1 MNSKASRQG
10 AAAMF
15 RGGPARCGFS
25 GSTGTAAE
33 AFGPWAFATGG
44 PIRATPAVADGVVY
58 ITSLDGGLYAVDAL
72 TGKGRWRFAI
82 SGGMH
87 SSPAVAGGL
96 VYFAGDGHIF
106 AVEAATGRQR
116 WRYPTEN
123 PLGSSPAVAGGIVF
137 IGASDCRMIALD
149 AGTGKRRWEFTTGGY
164 RLLPHVPPRARGIDS
179 SPAVCDGAVYFVGAD
194 GNVYALTAA
203 SGARRWTTPMECD
216 GRSSV
221 AVYGGAVYGG
231 GRGTVFA
238 LNASTGAQQWQQRV
252 STTFDYGVPAVADG
266 RVYIAGRR
274 AGSAT
279 GELSTAGDLYAFDAA
294 TGHLH
299 WHVPTDSWVE
309 ASPAVGAGDVYLA
322 TRGSS
327 IGNAMLSAFD
337 AATAGLRWERRINF
351 RSVGGGLMPLDGVR
365 SSPTVADGVLYL
377 GNPNGYL
384 YAYRADTG
392 AGAGPHRE
400 PVGQR
405 LAYLL
410 FRRLFGYRRP
420 KK

>member
-1 MNSKASRQG
+1 MNSKASG
-10 AAAMF
+10 DSVAAMF

-25 GSTGTAAE
+25 SSTGTAAE
-33 AFGPWAFATGG
+33 AFSPWTFATSG
-44 PIRATPAVADGVVY
+44 PIKATPAVADGVVY

-72 TGKGRWRFAI
+72 TGQSGWRFAV
-82 SGGMH
+82 SGGVS
-87 SSPAVAGGL
+87 SSPAVADGL
-96 VYFAGDGHIF
+96 VYFGGDGHLF

-116 WRYPTEN
+116 WRYRIEES
-123 PLGSSPAVAGGIVF
+123 LGSSPAVAGGIVF
-137 IGASDCRMIALD
+137 IGASDCRMIAVNAD
-149 AGTGKRRWEFTTGGY
+149 TGKLRWEFTTGGY
-164 RLLPHVPPRARGIDS
+164 RLLPGSPPQARGIDS

-221 AVYGGAVYGG
+221 AVYGGTVYGG
-231 GRGTVFA
+231 SRGTVFA
-238 LNASTGAQQWQQRV
+238 LKASTGARKWQQRV
-252 STTFDYGVPAVADG
+252 NTTFDYGVPAVADG

-274 AGSAT
+274 AESAT
-279 GELSTAGDLYAFDAA
+279 GGLSTAGDLYAFDAA

-299 WHVPTDSWVE
+299 WHVSTDSWVE
-309 ASPAVGAGDVYLA
+309 ASPAVGAGCVYLA

-327 IGNAMLSAFD
+327 IGKAMLSAFD
-337 AATAGLRWERRINF
+337 AATAGPQWERRINF
-351 RSVGGGLMPLDGVR
+351 RAVGALIPVDGVR
-365 SSPTVADGVLYL
+365 SSPTVAAGVLYL

-392 AGAGPHRE
+392 AGAHSE
-400 PVGQR
+400 SAGQR
-405 LAYLL
+405 FAYLL
-410 FRRLFGYRRP
+410 LRRLFGYRRP